1 METNIETLLFLEF
14 FNNIECIVARIDS
27 KVIYERPLVVMV
39 FKGLSI
45 TARRSGRLSKD
56 IKFTVN
62 WRCRG
67 INKVRFNIDPK
78 RKQSVLEFRSYFRV
92 YVTKR
97 LVENAKHQL
106 LSHYERIARRL
117 VDKKIP
123 AYGVGIS
130 LTKYLSMS
138 CAPIHVLD
146 QRGYRKWFNKE
157 RVVAVNPFNAN
168 LRVEIVE
175 EVGLFSDKAKRT
187 WVRFTE
193 TELWGRDYTWKRLYR
208 PTETE

>member
-1 METNIETLLFLEF
+1 MENNIETLLFLEF
-14 FNNIECIVARIDS
+14 FNNIERIVARIDS

-78 RKQSVLEFRSYFRV
+78 RKQSVLEFRSHFRV

-130 LTKYLSMS
+130 LTKYFRVKVDFQRQWWFIKK
-138 CAPIHVLD
+138 PVL
-146 QRGYRKWFNKE
+146 KLHIN
-157 RVVAVNPFNAN
+157 N
-168 LRVEIVE
+168 L
-175 EVGLFSDKAKRT
+175 VGG
-187 WVRFTE
+187 E
-193 TELWGRDYTWKRLYR
+193 TTYIRNL
-208 PTETE
+208 